1 MEQTEGFKDWL
12 FRYQYV
18 YRLRRTE
25 KSKKRFLA
33 ALVTDIA
40 KMREDVR
47 VIEYNQQKK
56 YAARNVYVGNIKQA
70 DRVICTFYDTPPE
83 SFGSYQLFDRKDQ
96 AKKTTRFILVSTIVA
111 ILLGSIGTLIYMR
124 LSPNSFQLNSIGTL
138 GIVAIYAAYFALL
151 GKVTKG
157 LSNRKTL
164 VRNTSSILAM
174 LKMIA
179 ENKQKNIAYAFL
191 DEGSYGNKGLDE
203 LQDQVKK
210 HCKIYY
216 LDSVGA
222 SAPLHLIGE
231 SPNSSKINGNVDYQA
246 ADQKVSYLFSAR
258 KDQEHAGFYL
268 NPADLKEK
276 QLNMENIA
284 TVTSLFQ

>member
-1 MEQTEGFKDWL
+1 MEQSEVFKDWL

-40 KMREDVR
+40 KMREDVQ
-47 VIEYNQQKK
+47 VIEYDQQKK
-56 YAARNVYVGNIKQA
+56 YASRNVYVGNIKQA

-83 SFGSYQLFDRKDQ
+83 SIGSYQLFDRKDQ
-96 AKKTTRFILVSTIVA
+96 ARKTTTFISASTLIA
-111 ILLGSIGTLIYMR
+111 ILLGVIGTLIYMR
-124 LSPNSFQLNSIGTL
+124 LSPDSFQLNSLSTIMIML
-138 GIVAIYAAYFALL
+138 IYAGYFILL
-151 GKVTKG
+151 GKITKG

-191 DEGSYGNKGLDE
+191 DEGSYGNKGLEE
-203 LQDQVKK
+203 LQRQVNG

-222 SAPLHLIGE
+222 MAPLHLVGKLPSNKKIGE
-231 SPNSSKINGNVDYQA
+231 NVEYQE

-258 KDQEHAGFYL
+258 KDQTNAAFYL
-268 NPADLKEK
+268 NPADLKKK
-276 QLNMENIA
+276 QLNMDNIV
-284 TVTSLFQ
+284 TVTNLFQ

>member
-96 AKKTTRFILVSTIVA
+96 AKKTTRFILASTIVA
-111 ILLGSIGTLIYMR
+111 ILLGIIGTLIYMR

-203 LQDQVKK
+203 LQDQVKN

>member
-96 AKKTTRFILVSTIVA
+96 AKKTTRFILASTIVA
-111 ILLGSIGTLIYMR
+111 ILLGIIGTLIYMR

-203 LQDQVKK
+203 LQDQVKN

-258 KDQEHAGFYL
+258 KDQEHTGFYL

>member
-111 ILLGSIGTLIYMR
+111 ILLGIIGTLIYMR

-203 LQDQVKK
+203 LQDQVKN

-231 SPNSSKINGNVDYQA
+231 SPNSSKINSNVDYQA

>member
-1 MEQTEGFKDWL
+1 MEQTEIFNDWL

-25 KSKKRFLA
+25 KSKKRFLS

-40 KMREDVR
+40 KMREDIR
-47 VIEYNQQKK
+47 VIEYDQQKK
-56 YAARNVYVGNIKQA
+56 YASRNVYVGDVEKA
-70 DRVICTFYDTPPE
+70 ERVICTFYDTPPE

-96 AKKTTRFILVSTIVA
+96 AKKTTTYILVSTILA
-111 ILLGSIGTLIYMR
+111 ILLGIIGTLIYMG
-124 LSPNSFQLNSIGTL
+124 LSPHSFQLNSLGTL
-138 GIVAIYAAYFALL
+138 MIVAAYGAYFVLL

-157 LSNRKTL
+157 LSKRKTL

-179 ENKQKNIAYAFL
+179 DERQEKVAYAFL
-191 DEGSYGNKGLDE
+191 DEGSYGSKGLDE
-203 LQDQVKK
+203 LQKQVSRQ
-210 HCKIYY
+210 CQIYY

-231 SPNSSKINGNVDYQA
+231 TPSSKKAIENIDYQA
-246 ADQKVSYLFSAR
+246 ANQKVSYLFSAR
-258 KDQEHAGFYL
+258 RDEDKAAFYL
-268 NPADLKEK
+268 EAADLKEK
-276 QLNMENIA
+276 KLNMKNIA
-284 TVTSLFQ
+284 AVTSLFQ

>member
-1 MEQTEGFKDWL
+1 MEQSEVFKDWL

-40 KMREDVR
+40 KMREDVQ
-47 VIEYNQQKK
+47 VIEYDQQKK
-56 YAARNVYVGNIKQA
+56 YVSRNVYVGNIKQA

-83 SFGSYQLFDRKDQ
+83 SIGSYQLFDRKDQ
-96 AKKTTRFILVSTIVA
+96 ARKTTTFILASTLIA
-111 ILLGSIGTLIYMR
+111 IFLGVIGTLIYMR
-124 LSPNSFQLNSIGTL
+124 LSPDSFQLNSLSTL
-138 GIVAIYAAYFALL
+138 MIMLIYAGYFILL
-151 GKVTKG
+151 GKITKG

-191 DEGSYGNKGLDE
+191 DEGSYGNKGLEE
-203 LQDQVKK
+203 LQRQVNG

-216 LDSVGA
+216 LDSIGA
-222 SAPLHLIGE
+222 TAPLHLVGKLPSNKKIGE
-231 SPNSSKINGNVDYQA
+231 NVEYQE

-258 KDQEHAGFYL
+258 KDQTNAAFYL
-268 NPADLKEK
+268 NPADLKKK
-276 QLNMENIA
+276 QLNMDNIV
-284 TVTSLFQ
+284 TVTNLFQ

>member
-40 KMREDVR
+40 KMRKDVR
-47 VIEYNQQKK
+47 VIEYDQQKK

-70 DRVICTFYDTPPE
+70 DRIICTFYDTPPE

-96 AKKTTRFILVSTIVA
+96 AQKTTKFILLSSIAA
-111 ILLGSIGTLIYMR
+111 ILFGIIGTLVYMR
-124 LSPNSFQLNSIGTL
+124 FAPNSFQWNALSTFVIM
-138 GIVAIYAAYFALL
+138 AIYAGYFALL
-151 GKVTKG
+151 GKITKG

-164 VRNTSSILAM
+164 VRNTSSILTM

-191 DEGSYGNKGLDE
+191 DEGSYGTKGLDE
-203 LQDQVKK
+203 LQKQANGR
-210 HCKIYY
+210 CKIYY
-216 LDSVGA
+216 LDSIGA
-222 SAPLHLIGE
+222 PAPLHLVGE
-231 SPNSSKINGNVDYQA
+231 SPNNQIIHENMDYQA
-246 ADQKVSYLFSAR
+246 SDQKVNYIFSAR
-258 KDQEHAGFYL
+258 TDQENRAFYL

>member
-1 MEQTEGFKDWL
+1 MEQSEVFKDWL
-12 FRYQYV
+12 FRYQYI

-40 KMREDVR
+40 KMREDVQ
-47 VIEYNQQKK
+47 VIEYDQQKK
-56 YAARNVYVGNIKQA
+56 YASRNVYVGNIKQA

-83 SFGSYQLFDRKDQ
+83 SIGSYQLFDRKDQ
-96 AKKTTRFILVSTIVA
+96 ARKTTTFILASTLIA
-111 ILLGSIGTLIYMR
+111 ILSGVIGTLIYMR
-124 LSPNSFQLNSIGTL
+124 LSPDSFQLNSLSTIMIML
-138 GIVAIYAAYFALL
+138 IYAGYFILL
-151 GKVTKG
+151 GKITKG

-191 DEGSYGNKGLDE
+191 DEGSYGNKGLEE
-203 LQDQVKK
+203 LQRQVNG

-222 SAPLHLIGE
+222 MAPLHLVGKLPSNKKIGE
-231 SPNSSKINGNVDYQA
+231 NVEYQE

-258 KDQEHAGFYL
+258 KDQTNAAFYL
-268 NPADLKEK
+268 NPADLKKK
-276 QLNMENIA
+276 QLNMDNIV
-284 TVTSLFQ
+284 TVTNLFQ

>member
-1 MEQTEGFKDWL
+1 MEQSEVFKDWL

-40 KMREDVR
+40 KMREDVQ
-47 VIEYNQQKK
+47 VIEYDQQKK
-56 YAARNVYVGNIKQA
+56 YASRNVYVGNIKQA

-83 SFGSYQLFDRKDQ
+83 SIGSYQLFDRKDQ
-96 AKKTTRFILVSTIVA
+96 ARKTTTFIFASTLIA
-111 ILLGSIGTLIYMR
+111 ILLGVIGTLIYMR
-124 LSPNSFQLNSIGTL
+124 LSPDSFQLNSLGTL
-138 GIVAIYAAYFALL
+138 MIMLIYAGYFILL
-151 GKVTKG
+151 GKITKG

-191 DEGSYGNKGLDE
+191 DEGSYGNKGLEE
-203 LQDQVKK
+203 LQRQVNG

-222 SAPLHLIGE
+222 TAPLYLVGKLPSNKKIGE
-231 SPNSSKINGNVDYQA
+231 NVEYQE

-258 KDQEHAGFYL
+258 KDQTNAAFYL
-268 NPADLKEK
+268 NPADLKKK
-276 QLNMENIA
+276 QLNMDNIV
-284 TVTSLFQ
+284 TVTNLFQ

>member
-25 KSKKRFLA
+25 KSKKRFLT

-96 AKKTTRFILVSTIVA
+96 AKKTTRFILASTIVA
-111 ILLGSIGTLIYMR
+111 IL
-124 LSPNSFQLNSIGTL
+124 L

-203 LQDQVKK
+203 LQDQVKN

>member
-96 AKKTTRFILVSTIVA
+96 AKKTTRFILTSTIVA
-111 ILLGSIGTLIYMR
+111 ILLGIIGTLIYMR

-203 LQDQVKK
+203 LQDQVKN

-231 SPNSSKINGNVDYQA
+231 SPNSSKINSNVDYQA

>member
-1 MEQTEGFKDWL
+1 MEQSEVFKDWL

-40 KMREDVR
+40 KMREDVQ
-47 VIEYNQQKK
+47 VIEYDQQKK
-56 YAARNVYVGNIKQA
+56 YASRNVYVGNIKQA

-83 SFGSYQLFDRKDQ
+83 SIGSYQLFDRKDQ
-96 AKKTTRFILVSTIVA
+96 ARKTTTFILASTLIA
-111 ILLGSIGTLIYMR
+111 IFLGVIGTLIYMR
-124 LSPNSFQLNSIGTL
+124 LSPDSFQLNSLSTL
-138 GIVAIYAAYFALL
+138 MIMLIYAGYFILL
-151 GKVTKG
+151 GKITKG

-191 DEGSYGNKGLDE
+191 DEGSYGNKGLEE
-203 LQDQVKK
+203 LQRQVNG

-216 LDSVGA
+216 LDSIGA
-222 SAPLHLIGE
+222 TAPLHLVGKLPSNKKIGE
-231 SPNSSKINGNVDYQA
+231 NVEYQE

-258 KDQEHAGFYL
+258 KDQTNAAFYL
-268 NPADLKEK
+268 NPADLKKK
-276 QLNMENIA
+276 QLNMDNIV
-284 TVTSLFQ
+284 TVTNLFQ

>member
-96 AKKTTRFILVSTIVA
+96 AKKTTRFILASTIVA
-111 ILLGSIGTLIYMR
+111 ILLGIVGTLIYMR

-203 LQDQVKK
+203 LQDQVKN

-231 SPNSSKINGNVDYQA
+231 SPNSSKINSNVDYQA

>member
-1 MEQTEGFKDWL
+1 MEQSEVFKDWL

-40 KMREDVR
+40 KMREDVQ
-47 VIEYNQQKK
+47 VIEYDQQKK
-56 YAARNVYVGNIKQA
+56 YASRNVYVGNIKQA

-83 SFGSYQLFDRKDQ
+83 SIGSYQLFDRKDQ
-96 AKKTTRFILVSTIVA
+96 ARKTTTFILASTLIA
-111 ILLGSIGTLIYMR
+111 ILLGVIGTLIYMR
-124 LSPNSFQLNSIGTL
+124 LSPDSFQLNSLSTIMIML
-138 GIVAIYAAYFALL
+138 IYAGYFILL
-151 GKVTKG
+151 GKITKG
-157 LSNRKTL
+157 LPNRKTL

-191 DEGSYGNKGLDE
+191 DEGSYGNKGLEE
-203 LQDQVKK
+203 LQRQVNG

-222 SAPLHLIGE
+222 TAPLHLVGKLPSNKKIGE
-231 SPNSSKINGNVDYQA
+231 NVEYQE

-258 KDQEHAGFYL
+258 KDQTNAAFYL
-268 NPADLKEK
+268 NPADLKKK
-276 QLNMENIA
+276 QLNMDNIV
-284 TVTSLFQ
+284 TVTNLFQ

>member
-96 AKKTTRFILVSTIVA
+96 AKKTTRFILASTIVA
-111 ILLGSIGTLIYMR
+111 ILLGIIGTLIYMR

-203 LQDQVKK
+203 LQDQVKN

-231 SPNSSKINGNVDYQA
+231 SPNSSKIDGNVDYQA

>member
-96 AKKTTRFILVSTIVA
+96 AQKTTRFILVSTIVA
-111 ILLGSIGTLIYMR
+111 ILLGIIGTLIYMR

-203 LQDQVKK
+203 LQDQVKN

>member
-96 AKKTTRFILVSTIVA
+96 AKKTTRFILASTIVA
-111 ILLGSIGTLIYMR
+111 ILLGIVGTLIYMR

-203 LQDQVKK
+203 LQDQVKN

-284 TVTSLFQ
+284 TVTTLFQ

>member
-1 MEQTEGFKDWL
+1 MEQTEIFKDWL

-25 KSKKRFLA
+25 KSKKKFLA

-40 KMREDVR
+40 KMREDVQ
-47 VIEYNQQKK
+47 VIEYNQKKK
-56 YAARNVYVGNIKQA
+56 YAARNVYVGNIQQA

-96 AKKTTRFILVSTIVA
+96 AQKTTKFILASTILA
-111 ILLGSIGTLIYMR
+111 ILFGIIGTLIYMR
-124 LSPNSFQLNSIGTL
+124 FSANSFQLNSLSTL
-138 GIVAIYAAYFALL
+138 GIMAVYAGYFALL

-174 LKMIA
+174 LKMIG
-179 ENKQKNIAYAFL
+179 ENNQPKVAYAFL
-191 DEGSYGNKGLDE
+191 DEGSYGTQGLDE
-203 LQDQVKK
+203 LQKQVNTN
-210 HCKIYY
+210 CKIYY

-222 SAPLHLIGE
+222 STPLHLVGE
-231 SPNSSKINGNVDYQA
+231 SPKSSEDHKNIDYQA
-246 ADQKVSYLFSAR
+246 AEQKVSYLFSAR
-258 KDQEHAGFYL
+258 RDSDSAAFYL
-268 NPADLKEK
+268 NSADLKEK

-284 TVTSLFQ
+284 AVTDLFQ

>member
-1 MEQTEGFKDWL
+1 MEQSEVFKDWL

-47 VIEYNQQKK
+47 VIEYDQQKK
-56 YAARNVYVGNIKQA
+56 YASRNVYVGNIKQA

-83 SFGSYQLFDRKDQ
+83 SIGSYQLFDRKDQ
-96 AKKTTRFILVSTIVA
+96 ARKTTTFILASTLIA
-111 ILLGSIGTLIYMR
+111 ILLGVIGTLIYMR
-124 LSPNSFQLNSIGTL
+124 LSPDSFQLNSLSTIMIML
-138 GIVAIYAAYFALL
+138 IYAGYFILL
-151 GKVTKG
+151 GKITKG

-191 DEGSYGNKGLDE
+191 DEGSYGNKGLEE
-203 LQDQVKK
+203 LQRQVNG

-222 SAPLHLIGE
+222 TAPLHLVGKLPSNKKIGE
-231 SPNSSKINGNVDYQA
+231 NVEYQE

-258 KDQEHAGFYL
+258 KDQTNAAFYL
-268 NPADLKEK
+268 NPADLKKK
-276 QLNMENIA
+276 QLNMDNIV
-284 TVTSLFQ
+284 TVTNLFQ

>member
-96 AKKTTRFILVSTIVA
+96 AKKTTRFILASTIVA
-111 ILLGSIGTLIYMR
+111 ILLGIIGTLIYMR

-138 GIVAIYAAYFALL
+138 GIVVIYAAYFALL

-203 LQDQVKK
+203 LQDQVKN

-231 SPNSSKINGNVDYQA
+231 SPNSSKINSNVDYQA

>member
-96 AKKTTRFILVSTIVA
+96 AKKTTRFILASTIVA
-111 ILLGSIGTLIYMR
+111 ILLGIIGTLIYMR

-203 LQDQVKK
+203 LQDQVKN

-231 SPNSSKINGNVDYQA
+231 SPNSSKINSNVDYQA

>member
-1 MEQTEGFKDWL
+1 MEQSEVFKDWL

-40 KMREDVR
+40 KMREDVQ
-47 VIEYNQQKK
+47 VIEYDQQKK
-56 YAARNVYVGNIKQA
+56 YASRNVYVGNIKQA

-83 SFGSYQLFDRKDQ
+83 SIGSYQLFDRKDQ
-96 AKKTTRFILVSTIVA
+96 ARKTTTFIFASTLIA
-111 ILLGSIGTLIYMR
+111 ILLGVIGTLIYMR
-124 LSPNSFQLNSIGTL
+124 LSPDSFQLNSLSTL
-138 GIVAIYAAYFALL
+138 MIMLIYAGYFILL
-151 GKVTKG
+151 GKITKG

-191 DEGSYGNKGLDE
+191 DEGSYGNKGLEE
-203 LQDQVKK
+203 LQRQVNG

-222 SAPLHLIGE
+222 AAPLHLVGKLPSNKKIGE
-231 SPNSSKINGNVDYQA
+231 NVEYQE

-258 KDQEHAGFYL
+258 KDQTNAAFYL
-268 NPADLKEK
+268 NPADLKKK
-276 QLNMENIA
+276 QLNMDNIV
-284 TVTSLFQ
+284 TVTNLFQ

>member
-96 AKKTTRFILVSTIVA
+96 AKKTTRFILASTIVA
-111 ILLGSIGTLIYMR
+111 ILLGIIGTLIYMR

-203 LQDQVKK
+203 LQDQVKN

-231 SPNSSKINGNVDYQA
+231 SPNSSKIKSNVDYQA

-258 KDQEHAGFYL
+258 KDQEHVGFYL

>member
-1 MEQTEGFKDWL
+1 MEQSEVFKDWL

-40 KMREDVR
+40 KMREDVQ
-47 VIEYNQQKK
+47 VIEYDQQKK
-56 YAARNVYVGNIKQA
+56 YASRNVYVGNIKQA

-83 SFGSYQLFDRKDQ
+83 SIGSYQLFDRKDQ
-96 AKKTTRFILVSTIVA
+96 ARKTTTFILASTLIA
-111 ILLGSIGTLIYMR
+111 ILLGVIGTLIYMR
-124 LSPNSFQLNSIGTL
+124 LSPDSFQLNSLSTIMIML
-138 GIVAIYAAYFALL
+138 IYAGYFILL
-151 GKVTKG
+151 GKITKG

-203 LQDQVKK
+203 LQRQVNG

-222 SAPLHLIGE
+222 TAPLHLVGKLPSNKKIGE
-231 SPNSSKINGNVDYQA
+231 NVEYQE

-258 KDQEHAGFYL
+258 KDQTNAAFYL
-268 NPADLKEK
+268 NPADLKKK
-276 QLNMENIA
+276 QLNMDNIV
-284 TVTSLFQ
+284 TVTNLFQ

>member
-25 KSKKRFLA
+25 KSKK
-33 ALVTDIA
+33 
-40 KMREDVR
+40 
-47 VIEYNQQKK
+47 IEYNQQKK

-96 AKKTTRFILVSTIVA
+96 AKKTTRFILASTIVA
-111 ILLGSIGTLIYMR
+111 ILLGIIGTLIYMR

-203 LQDQVKK
+203 LQDQVKN

-231 SPNSSKINGNVDYQA
+231 SPNSSKINSNVDYQA

>member
-1 MEQTEGFKDWL
+1 MEQTEVFKDWL

-33 ALVTDIA
+33 VLVTDIA
-40 KMREDVR
+40 KMRKDIQ

-83 SFGSYQLFDRKDQ
+83 SIGSYQLFNRKDQ
-96 AKKTTRFILVSTIVA
+96 AQKTTKFILLSTIIA
-111 ILLGSIGTLIYMR
+111 ILLGILGTLIYMR
-124 LSPNSFQLNSIGTL
+124 FSPNSFNFNSPSTL
-138 GIVAIYAAYFALL
+138 MIMAVYAGYFVLF
-151 GKVTKG
+151 GKITKG

-164 VRNTSSILAM
+164 VRNTSSLLAM

-191 DEGSYGNKGLDE
+191 DEGSYGNKGLEE
-203 LQDQVKK
+203 LQKQVSGQ
-210 HCKIYY
+210 CKIYY
-216 LDSVGA
+216 LDSVGS
-222 SAPLHLIGE
+222 SAPLHLVGK
-231 SPNSSKINGNVDYQA
+231 SPNDKNINGKIEYQP

-258 KDQEHAGFYL
+258 SDQENAAYYL
-268 NPADLKEK
+268 NPADLKAK
-276 QLNMENIA
+276 QLNMENITA
-284 TVTSLFQ
+284 VTSLFQ

>member
-96 AKKTTRFILVSTIVA
+96 AKKTTRFILASTVVA
-111 ILLGSIGTLIYMR
+111 ILLGIIGTLIYMR

-203 LQDQVKK
+203 LQDQVKN

-231 SPNSSKINGNVDYQA
+231 SPNSSKINSNVDYQA

>member
-96 AKKTTRFILVSTIVA
+96 AKKTTKFILASTIVA
-111 ILLGSIGTLIYMR
+111 ILLGILGTLIYMR

-203 LQDQVKK
+203 LQDQVKN

-231 SPNSSKINGNVDYQA
+231 SPNSSKINSNVDYQA